1 MKLPTYEP
9 ESREDATLPAD
20 EVRAIESRAEVDS
33 LGNLQYR
40 RRQIIDAYAPLK
52 ALYGPFG
59 LFDDRRKRLLE
70 SLKVRARMALAADGG
85 KVTEGIV
92 DATAYAD
99 PQYEK
104 FLDDAY
110 AAKVQYIRMEN
121 ELSEIQERI
130 SSREAELYFVG
141 KEMGLTR

>member
-9 ESREDATLPAD
+9 ETDDTTLPAD

-33 LGNLQYR
+33 LGNLHHR
-40 RRQIIDAYAPLK
+40 RRQLLGAYAPLK

-59 LFDDRRKRLLE
+59 IFDDRRKRLVE
-70 SLKVRARMALAADGG
+70 SLKVRARMALTVDGAKTTEAA
-85 KVTEGIV
+85 V
-92 DATAYAD
+92 DARAYAD
-99 PQYEK
+99 EQYEK
-104 FLDDAY
+104 FLDEAL
-110 AAKVQYIRMEN
+110 AAKVQYIHMEN
-121 ELSEIQERI
+121 ELSEITERI